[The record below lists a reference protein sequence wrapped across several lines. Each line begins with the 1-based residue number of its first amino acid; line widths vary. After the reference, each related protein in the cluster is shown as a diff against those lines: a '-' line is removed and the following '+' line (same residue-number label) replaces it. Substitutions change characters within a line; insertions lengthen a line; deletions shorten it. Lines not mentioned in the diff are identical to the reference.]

1 MRNRQKPNN
10 KGAYASNGTHR
21 VTQSIPSTPSAQEL
35 AKLPEPT
42 PQAIA
47 AATEPLTKKVVVL
60 KQDSTKAEVIQPQA
74 KPAIED
80 KKKD

>member
-21 VTQSIPSTPSAQEL
+21 VTQSVPSAPSEQEL

-47 AATEPLTKKVVVL
+47 AATEPVTKKVVVL
-60 KQDSTKAEVIQPQA
+60 KQDSTKAEVIQPKA
-74 KPAIED
+74 ED